1 MFLSQNFFVHSII
14 NSMGRNYRN
23 YKNDKEKFKE
33 FDNKLIFWQIIC
45 IIVSFIIAAYLF
57 LIMVVDV
64 KNYRGQAKRQRS
76 AKSFVMRGAILDRNG
91 IKLASDKTSFDVYA
105 HKEYF
110 DHTPN
115 ELAAIL
121 APILGLNK
129 NQLAKELAKDQK
141 IIVLK
146 KDVSRTTAQT
156 IRKLG
161 LREISLGKKNERVYP
176 QGTMAA
182 HILGYYNPD
191 ADVAAGV
198 EFTAKD
204 KLEEVEQD
212 VNFEKTPDGDIIY
225 EVNTDPEATATPL
238 RGKSITLTID
248 SAIQH
253 VCEVEL
259 NRVIQ
264 EKGALRGTVVVMN
277 PKNGEILG
285 YAIYPSYN
293 PNNYKKAT
301 LTQLTNWTLSDVFEP
316 GSTFKVLTIASAIE
330 NGKLNE
336 HSRILDTGKLDIDKW
351 TIKNYDYA
359 TKPFPGNIDL
369 YYLFEHSSNVA
380 SAKAALMMT
389 KQEHYNV
396 LKRFGIGEKT
406 GIDLPGESRGL
417 IPPISDWHKSTHAS
431 VGYGYSISVTAMQ
444 MVSAISAI
452 ANDGVRVTPHV
463 IKYSPEEAE
472 EKIKHIQTV
481 SPETAHTVTKL
492 LAGSIGRS
500 KSPVNLDDYNVAAK
514 TGTARKSNY
523 GTKGYTNKLV
533 TSIIGFFP
541 ANNPQVEIYVVIDSP
556 SKGALWGST
565 VAAPVFKEVAL
576 QTARILNIPPDKHTV
591 KKKI

>member
-1 MFLSQNFFVHSII
+1 
-14 NSMGRNYRN
+14 MGRNY
-23 YKNDKEKFKE
+23 KNEKEKFKE
-33 FDNKLIFWQIIC
+33 FDKKLIFWQITC
-45 IIVSFIIAAYLF
+45 IVISFVIAFYLF
-57 LIMVVDV
+57 LVMVVDV

-121 APILGLNK
+121 APVLGLNK
-129 NQLAKELAKDQK
+129 NKLAKELAKDQK

-146 KDVSRTTAQT
+146 KDVSRTTALT

-191 ADVAAGV
+191 ADVAAGI
-198 EFTAKD
+198 ELTAKD

-225 EVNTDPEATATPL
+225 EVNTDPAATTTPL

-259 NRVIQ
+259 NKVVN
-264 EKGALRGTVVVMN
+264 EKGAIRGTVVVMN
-277 PKNGEILG
+277 PRNGEILG

-301 LTQLTNWTLSDVFEP
+301 QTQLTNWTLSDVFEP

-330 NGKLNE
+330 NGRINE
-336 HSRILDTGKLDIDKW
+336 RTKILDTGKMDVDKW
-351 TIKNYDYA
+351 TIKNYDYS
-359 TKPFPGNIDL
+359 TKPYPGMIDL
-369 YYLFEHSSNVA
+369 YSLFEHSSNVG
-380 SAKAALMMT
+380 SAKVALMMT
-389 KQEHYNV
+389 KKEHYDV
-396 LKRFGIGEKT
+396 LKKFGIGTRT
-406 GIDLPGESRGL
+406 GIDLPGESRGI
-417 IPPISDWHKSTHAS
+417 IPPVSDWHKSTHAS
-431 VGYGYSISVTAMQ
+431 VGYGYSISVTAIQ
-444 MVSAISAI
+444 MASAISAI
-452 ANDGVRVTPHV
+452 ANGGVMVTPHV
-463 IKYSPEEAE
+463 IKYTPEEEA
-472 EKIKHIQTV
+472 EKIKHTQVIR
-481 SPETAHTVTKL
+481 PETAHSVTRL

-500 KSPVNLDDYNVAAK
+500 KSPVNLEEYNVAAK
-514 TGTARKSNY
+514 TGTARKSIS
-523 GTKGYTNKLV
+523 GAKGYTNKLV
-533 TSIIGFFP
+533 TSIVGFLP
-541 ANNPQVEIYVVIDSP
+541 ANNPQVLIYVVIDSP

-565 VAAPVFKEVAL
+565 VAAPVFREVAL
-576 QTARILNIPPDKHTV
+576 QTARIMNIPPDKI
-591 KKKI
+591 KKGN

>member
-1 MFLSQNFFVHSII
+1 MTRRQNH
-14 NSMGRNYRN
+14 YKN
-23 YKNDKEKFKE
+23 YKSDKEKFKE

-45 IIVSFIIAAYLF
+45 IIISFVIAAYLF
-57 LIMVVDV
+57 SIMVLDI
-64 KNYRGQAKRQRS
+64 KKYRGQAKRQRS

-121 APILGLNK
+121 APKLDLNK
-129 NQLAKELAKDQK
+129 NQLAKNLAKDQT
-141 IIVLK
+141 IIVIK
-146 KDVSRTTAQT
+146 KDVSRKKAQE
-156 IRKLG
+156 IKKLG

-191 ADVAAGV
+191 ADVAAGI
-198 EFTAKD
+198 ELTAKE

-212 VNFEKTPDGDIIY
+212 INFEKTPDGDIIY
-225 EVNTDPEATATPL
+225 AVNTDPEATATPL

-253 VCEVEL
+253 ICEVEL
-259 NRVIQ
+259 NKAIN

-285 YAIYPSYN
+285 YAVYPSYN
-293 PNNYKKAT
+293 PNQYKKAT

-330 NGKLNE
+330 NGRLHEN
-336 HSRILDTGKLDIDKW
+336 SRILDSGKMEIDKW

-380 SAKAALMMT
+380 SARAALMMT
-389 KQEHYNV
+389 KQEHYNT
-396 LKRFGIGEKT
+396 LKKFGIGEKT

-417 IPPISDWHKSTHAS
+417 IPNIGDWHKSTHAS
-431 VGYGYSISVTAMQ
+431 IGYGYSVSVTAIQ
-444 MVSAISAI
+444 MISAISAI
-452 ANDGVRVTPHV
+452 ANNGVRVTPHV
-463 IKYSPEEAE
+463 IKYSPEEAA
-472 EKIKHIQTV
+472 EKIKYVQTV
-481 SPETAHTVTKL
+481 KPETARSVTKL

-500 KSPVNLDDYNVAAK
+500 KSPVNLDEYQVAAK
-514 TGTARKSNY
+514 TGTARKSVT
-523 GTKGYTNKLV
+523 GGKGYTTKLV
-533 TSIIGFFP
+533 TSIIGFLP
-541 ANNPQVEIYVVIDSP
+541 ASNPQVEIYVVIDSP

-565 VAAPVFKEVAL
+565 VAAPVFREVAL
-576 QTARILNIPPDKHTV
+576 QTARIMNIAPNKINHKKH
-591 KKKI
+591 